1 MIKLNLSYNVCVI
14 IKSRFSI
21 NYSKTKKIIFIFY
34 FLDGVITQYPVPKI
48 PISNIVDSNG
58 AGDAFIGGKISF
70 EKQKNQFILYI
81 GILKNIIFVGF
92 ISKYILECPI
102 KTCIEAGINAGS
114 YIIQQPGMTK
124 GDSFKI

>member
-1 MIKLNLSYNVCVI
+1 M
-14 IKSRFSI
+14 
-21 NYSKTKKIIFIFY
+21 
-34 FLDGVITQYPVPKI
+34 ITQYPVPKI
-48 PISNIVDSNG
+48 PTSNIIDSNG

-70 EKQKNQFILYI
+70 DKKKRLFILCI
-81 GILKNIIFVGF
+81 GILKNIFFLGF